1 MRDVT
6 VTTLP
11 PGKFT
16 QTVTAG
22 PNTFTADEPVDA
34 GGTDLG
40 PSPFDLVYAGLG
52 TCTSM
57 TMKLYAER
65 KGIPLAGCVV
75 TVRGQSKDGVF
86 RLEREI
92 TMKGDLTDDQKKRL
106 LEIADK
112 CPVHRALTSKIEIST
127 KG

>member
-16 QTVTAG
+16 QTVTVG

-34 GGTDLG
+34 EGTDLG

-52 TCTSM
+52 ACTSM
-57 TMKLYAER
+57 TMKLYADR
-65 KGIPLAGCVV
+65 KGIPLERCVV

-92 TMKGDLTDDQKKRL
+92 VLTGDLTDDQRKRL

-112 CPVHRALTSKIEIST
+112 CPVHRALSSKIEIST